1 MRHLFLLSIAM
12 IAMPLAAQAQRSS
25 PFNPPTATDS
35 IFITDSGSGLDT
47 GCTYRGGGPLVIK
60 VEIDRYVGEVDSD
73 GHLKNAGKLIANNV
87 ISPKASLRLPVYDI
101 DINGGGGSY
110 QPEHDRIFFNGED
123 LGRLTGD
130 NNIWKLNEFQVD
142 ISKLKFPSRGSNGAK
157 PSPAINEIRIN
168 IDESN
173 TSQVWC
179 MAVDW
184 TEINFKAMAPILLIH
199 GTNAQSDSWEPNFTN
214 ALTGRSIPFS
224 HDINLVPNGSIDGN
238 ARLLKGRVNDLAKS
252 FGAQKVHLIAH
263 SKGGLDARRFLSAH
277 YTPNQTNGEA
287 EVLSLTTITTPH
299 HGTILSDLSVANRS
313 FNDAHSNDSDVE
325 KYLYGDTLF
334 GGSAPQ
340 DPALSDQTT
349 ANMAAFNTT
358 NTFPGG
364 IGFYSISADADTN
377 NDGAISDAE
386 ADPLITTLGG
396 EVGSLM
402 YRVLGNV
409 ASITVTRRTN
419 FFGFN
424 EWHEVIPTS
433 TTTFREN
440 DLVVTV
446 QSARHPAAVDLLQG
460 DDNHSSIKSNATS
473 QIILDRINA
482 DHPVQ

>member
-1 MRHLFLLSIAM
+1 
-12 IAMPLAAQAQRSS
+12 
-25 PFNPPTATDS
+25 
-35 IFITDSGSGLDT
+35 
-47 GCTYRGGGPLVIK
+47 
-60 VEIDRYVGEVDSD
+60 
-73 GHLKNAGKLIANNV
+73 
-87 ISPKASLRLPVYDI
+87 
-101 DINGGGGSY
+101 
-110 QPEHDRIFFNGED
+110 
-123 LGRLTGD
+123 
-130 NNIWKLNEFQVD
+130 
-142 ISKLKFPSRGSNGAK
+142 
-157 PSPAINEIRIN
+157 
-168 IDESN
+168 
-173 TSQVWC
+173 
-179 MAVDW
+179 
-184 TEINFKAMAPILLIH
+184 
-199 GTNAQSDSWEPNFTN
+199 
-214 ALTGRSIPFS
+214 
-224 HDINLVPNGSIDGN
+224 
-238 ARLLKGRVNDLAKS
+238 
-252 FGAQKVHLIAH
+252 
-263 SKGGLDARRFLSAH
+263 
-277 YTPNQTNGEA
+277 
-287 EVLSLTTITTPH
+287 LTTITTPH